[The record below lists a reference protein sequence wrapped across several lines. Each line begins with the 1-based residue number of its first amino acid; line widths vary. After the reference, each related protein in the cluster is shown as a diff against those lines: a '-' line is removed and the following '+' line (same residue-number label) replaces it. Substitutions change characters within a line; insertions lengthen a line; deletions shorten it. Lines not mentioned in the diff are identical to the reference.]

1 MYKITNMP
9 VEIKGQQLRIR
20 VNNPKKYSEILTDD
34 VGEKGE
40 LQRIAGRIKRTNKW
54 ETQSWRL
61 NLNDYSSVK
70 EVIQQIKELKAPY
83 LDKKKA
89 VKLSKEY
96 FKLKNVKGGVK

>member
-1 MYKITNMP
+1 MI
-9 VEIKGQQLRIR
+9 EIQGQQLRMR
-20 VNNPKKYSEILTDD
+20 VHSPGKYTEFKTDD

-61 NLNDYSSVK
+61 NLNDYSSIK

-89 VKLSKEY
+89 VKLTKEY